1 MEQKNDKDNIEM
13 WRMRKLIKML
23 RNAKGKQGGSMITL
37 MIPPKKAITE
47 ITKQL
52 TGEFSKADCIK
63 DRVTR

>member
-1 MEQKNDKDNIEM
+1 M